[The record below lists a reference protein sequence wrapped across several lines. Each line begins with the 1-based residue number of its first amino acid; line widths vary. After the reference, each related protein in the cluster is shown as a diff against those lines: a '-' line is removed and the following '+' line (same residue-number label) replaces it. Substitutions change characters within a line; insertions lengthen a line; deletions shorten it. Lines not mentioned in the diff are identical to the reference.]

1 MNPGVLNPRAGF
13 PAKFR
18 ALSLPEIALLSWE
31 NTSSIYGGP
40 NRDINKRSL
49 RGPSLALGEPVELKI
64 VTTYYVQFSAI
75 QKFSC

>member
-31 NTSSIYGGP
+31 TTFSIYGGP
-40 NRDINKRSL
+40 NRDINKQSL
-49 RGPSLALGEPVELKI
+49 RGPSLAQGEAEELKI
-64 VTTYYVQFSAI
+64 VTAYYVPFAVI
-75 QKFSC
+75 RKFSC